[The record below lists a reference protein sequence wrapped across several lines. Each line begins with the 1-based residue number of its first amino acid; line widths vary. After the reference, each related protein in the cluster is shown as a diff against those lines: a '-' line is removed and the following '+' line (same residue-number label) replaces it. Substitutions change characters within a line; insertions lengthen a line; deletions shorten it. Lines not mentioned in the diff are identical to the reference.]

1 MGLRKFFEIKTL
13 FTLLLVFALEG
24 SYQAF
29 SQASDSTKASNTAA
43 TVKSDSVITTAA
55 PAKTLISTDV
65 DTTQLSWTGGGIEVP
80 KSKDEASA
88 EFKSLGYYALLF
100 LLFCVFLGII
110 GKVLKVY
117 ELTNG
122 IQGKEESKINWNRV
136 QSWLF
141 GIALVAG
148 LYGTY
153 WSYAVQGAMSVTES
167 ASEHGERLDFMFN
180 VTLIITTIVFVLT
193 HIMLFGFAFKYPGSD
208 KRKAYFYP
216 HNNTVERIWTIV
228 PAIVL
233 TVLVLLG
240 FFTWRSITN
249 PPEDEQR
256 GAIALEITGEQ
267 FKWNIRYSGD
277 DNQLGLKNY
286 KLISATNNLGI
297 DFKDRKSWDDKL
309 GGEIVIPVNRPVRAT
324 INSKDIL
331 HSFYI
336 PDFKAQINAVPGMA
350 TYFQFTPTITT
361 AEMRK
366 KRQDP
371 AYDYVLL
378 CAKICGEG
386 HYNMQAKVTVVSE
399 AEYKAWLIKQP
410 LFYNDD
416 VKKELKMA
424 EEKTAASSKQI
435 ALNK

>member
-1 MGLRKFFEIKTL
+1 MCL
-13 FTLLLVFALEG
+13 FGIAPAFAQ
-24 SYQAF
+24 QADT
-29 SQASDSTKASNTAA
+29 AASNTSA
-43 TVKSDSVITTAA
+43 TASAGQVDTAA
-55 PAKTLISTDV
+55 GAAPAGAKTLISTDV
-65 DTTQLSWTGGGIEVP
+65 DTTNFSWAGGGIEVQ
-80 KSKDEASA
+80 KTDEEASA
-88 EFKSLGYYALLF
+88 EMKPFWYYTLMF
-100 LLFCVFLGII
+100 VLFCVFLGII
-110 GKVLKVY
+110 GKVLRVY
-117 ELTNG
+117 EITNG
-122 IQGKEESKINWNRV
+122 IQGRESKINWNRI
-136 QSWLF
+136 QSILF

-153 WSYAVQGAMSVTES
+153 WSYTVHGAMSVTES
-167 ASEHGERLDFMFN
+167 ATEHGERLDFMFN
-180 VTLIITTIVFVLT
+180 ITLIVTTIVFIIT
-193 HIMLFGFAFKYPGSD
+193 HILLFGFAFKYPGSD

-267 FKWNIRYSGD
+267 FKWNIRYAGD
-277 DNQLGLKNY
+277 DNELGLKNY
-286 KLISATNNLGI
+286 KMISATNNLGI

-309 GGEIVIPVNRPVRAT
+309 GGEIVIPVGRPVRAT
-324 INSKDIL
+324 IGSKDIL

-371 AYDYVLL
+371 AYDYILL

-399 AEYKAWLIKQP
+399 AEYKGWLAKQP

-416 VKKELKMA
+416 VKNELRMA
-424 EEKTAASSKQI
+424 EQKAAGTKNQI
-435 ALNK
+435 ALQ

>member
-1 MGLRKFFEIKTL
+1 MGLSKFKIQVF
-13 FTLLLVFALEG
+13 FTMLLICFIAGNTPV
-24 SYQAF
+24 F
-29 SQASDSTKASNTAA
+29 SQTDTTTTASNTGA
-43 TVKSDSVITTAA
+43 TTAVADSAAMASVPLSA
-55 PAKTLISTDV
+55 PAISTDV
-65 DTTQLSWTGGGIEVP
+65 DTTTLSWTGGGVEVP
-80 KSKDEASA
+80 KPEGETAGEYKSA
-88 EFKSLGYYALLF
+88 GYYVLLF
-100 LLFCVFLGII
+100 FLFCVFLAII
-110 GKVLKVY
+110 GRVLKVY

-122 IQGKEESKINWNRV
+122 IQGKPSKINWNRI
-136 QSWLF
+136 QSYMF
-141 GIALVAG
+141 GIALIAG

-153 WSYAVQGAMSVTES
+153 WSYTVQGPMSVTES
-167 ASEHGERLDFMFN
+167 ATIHGQRLDLMFN

-193 HIMLFGFAFKYPGSD
+193 HILLFGFAFKYPGSD
-208 KRKAYFYP
+208 KKKAYFYP
-216 HNNTVERIWTIV
+216 HNNTVERVWTIV

-249 PPEDEQR
+249 VPEAEQKK
-256 GAIALEITGEQ
+256 AIALEITGEQ

-277 DNQLGLKNY
+277 DNELGLKNY
-286 KLISATNNLGI
+286 KLINANNNLGI
-297 DFKDRKSWDDKL
+297 DYNDHKSWDDKL
-309 GGEIVIPVNRPVRAT
+309 GGEIVLPVNHPVRVT
-324 INSKDIL
+324 VGSKDIL

-350 TYFQFTPTITT
+350 TYFQFTPAITT
-361 AEMRK
+361 VEMRQ

-371 AYDYVLL
+371 TYDYILL

-399 AEYKAWLIKQP
+399 SEYKTWLAKQP

-416 VKKELKMA
+416 VKKEFQ
-424 EEKTAASSKQI
+424 AATKNVAGNNKI